1 MSKVRQILTNWKV
14 LLVITS
20 IIIGLIIIQPNP
32 FRSGAAIRSI
42 VENSPAYNAG
52 MRSPEAN
59 SMPMSREVIFQ
70 FNNQKIRNAQD
81 YYEAQKLV
89 LPGTSVR
96 IITNKRAYLIYVPE
110 NNESLAAP
118 DLGIR
123 VYDAPTSN
131 IRKGLDLQGGTRV
144 ILKPEEN
151 ATQDQ
156 IDMTID
162 SMNERLNVYGLSD
175 VTISK
180 VSDLQGKQYIVVEI
194 AGAYEDEIRELIAK
208 QGKFEAKIG
217 NETIFSG
224 GNDIVRVCRTAECSG
239 LDTSKGCS
247 QDSKGVWYCRFRF
260 AVTLSQAAA
269 KRQAEA
275 TSKLSVAY
283 EPGSQEQYLNESL
296 DLYLDGQNVDTL
308 RIGAELKGQPFTD
321 IAISGSGSGRT
332 MQEAKDNAL
341 ANMKRLQTIL
351 VTGSLP
357 VKLEVQETSS
367 ISPTLGE
374 QFLKNTALTFFV
386 AIVGVAGVLFLF
398 YRRIKISALIMITG
412 LIEIFLTIAFLTLL
426 GWNIDL
432 SAIAGLLAAVGS
444 NVDDQIV
451 MADEELY
458 EAKEEK
464 KKLSWKEKIKN
475 AFYIITGNYL
485 TSVASV
491 FPMLFAGAGILK
503 GFAITTIVGLTIGIL
518 ITRPAFAEVIEIIMR
533 KD

>member
-1 MSKVRQILTNWKV
+1 MSKLKQLLKNWKV
-14 LLVITS
+14 LLVLITVILGM
-20 IIIGLIIIQPNP
+20 IIISPNP
-32 FRSGAAIRSI
+32 FRKGAAIRSV

-52 MRSPEAN
+52 LRSPEPNAL
-59 SMPMSREVIFQ
+59 PMSKEVITQ
-70 FNNQKIRNAQD
+70 VNNQKVYSAND
-81 YYEAQKLV
+81 YYQITKQLI
-89 LPGTSVR
+89 PGTNVR
-96 IITNKRAYLIYVPE
+96 LVTNKKEYIIYIPE
-110 NNESLAAP
+110 SNESAQP
-118 DLGIR
+118 ELGIR

-144 ILKPEEN
+144 ILRPQEN
-151 ATQDQ
+151 ATPEQ

-180 VSDLQGKQYIVVEI
+180 VSDLQGRQYIVVEI
-194 AGAYEDEIRELIAK
+194 AGAYEEEVRDLIAK
-208 QGKFEAKIG
+208 QGNFEAKIQ
-217 NETIFSG
+217 NKTIFSG
-224 GNDIVRVCRTAECSG
+224 GNDIIRVCKTADCSG
-239 LDTSKGCS
+239 IDPTKGCAA
-247 QDSKGVWYCRFRF
+247 DSNGIWYCRFRF
-260 AVTLSQAAA
+260 TVTLSQAAA

-275 TSKLSVAY
+275 TVNLSVVY
-283 EPGSQEQYLNESL
+283 EPGGSEQYLNESL
-296 DLYLDGQNVDTL
+296 ELYLDGQNVDTL
-308 RIGAELKGQPFTD
+308 RIGSELKGQPVTD

-332 MQEAKDNAL
+332 MNEARENAL

-357 VKLEVQETSS
+357 VRLEIEETSS

-374 QFLKNTALTFFV
+374 KFLRNTAVTFLV
-386 AIVGVAGVLFLF
+386 AIVGVGAVLFIF
-398 YRRIKISALIMITG
+398 YGRIKISALIMVTG
-412 LIEIFLTIAFLTLL
+412 LTEIFLTVSFLTLL

-432 SAIAGLLAAVGS
+432 AAIAGLLAAVGS

-491 FPMLFAGAGILK
+491 LPMLFAGAGLLK
-503 GFAITTIVGLTIGIL
+503 GFAITTITGLTIGIL
-518 ITRPAFAEVIEIIMR
+518 ITRPAFADVIEIMM
-533 KD
+533 KKE